1 MKNKAFIL
9 DFNLLE
15 ENGISAEEFL
25 LLIELLSEK
34 DEDHSPCYYNHNLL
48 EEKGFIKKTPEYNYE
63 LREKGKLLLELTEID
78 SITSITNKKFIKKSS
93 RAINLELD
101 DFIKEFRM
109 LWKGLKPGSMGS
121 EKACRDKMYNWMQ
134 DNPSYK
140 KEDILKSAK
149 LYIKSLDNLNYL
161 QQADYF
167 IYKKDIHGESSRL
180 SAFIDEID
188 NKQIDDWT
196 SRLT

>member
-9 DFNLLE
+9 DFHLLE
-15 ENGISAEEFL
+15 ENKISVEEFL
-25 LLIELLSEK
+25 QLI
-34 DEDHSPCYYNHNLL
+34 NIHNKLTNDYKYSDLL
-48 EEKGFIKKTPEYNYE
+48 EEKGFIKKESSLNETKIVV
-63 LREKGKLLLELTEID
+63 REKGKLLLELTEVDNINSLKD
-78 SITSITNKKFIKKSS
+78 KSKIKKSS

-101 DFIKEFRM
+101 DFIKEFRN

-121 EKACRDKMYNWMQ
+121 ERACRDKMYKWMQ

-180 SAFIDEID
+180 SAFVDEID
-188 NKQIDDWT
+188 NKRVDDWT
-196 SRLT
+196 SRLS

>member
-15 ENGISAEEFL
+15 EYNISAEEFL
-25 LLIELLSEK
+25 LLIQINNNCLNDNIQMSDIYPLG
-34 DEDHSPCYYNHNLL
+34 D
-48 EEKGFIKKTPEYNYE
+48 KGFVKHSEGQII
-63 LREKGKLLLELTEID
+63 LREKSKLLLELCEID
-78 SITSITNKKFIKKSS
+78 SINLLKDKSKIKKSS

-121 EKACRDKMYNWMQ
+121 EKACRDKMYKWMQ

-188 NKQIDDWT
+188 NKPVSDWT
-196 SRLT
+196 TKLS

>member
-9 DFNLLE
+9 DFHLLE
-15 ENGISAEEFL
+15 ENKISVEEFL
-25 LLIELLSEK
+25 QLI
-34 DEDHSPCYYNHNLL
+34 NIHNKLPNDYKYSDLL
-48 EEKGFIKKTPEYNYE
+48 EEKGFIKKESSLNETKIVV
-63 LREKGKLLLELTEID
+63 REKGKLLLELTEVDNINPLKD
-78 SITSITNKKFIKKSS
+78 KSKIKKSS

-101 DFIKEFRM
+101 DFIKEFRN

-121 EKACRDKMYNWMQ
+121 EKACRDKMYKWIQ

-167 IYKKDIHGESSRL
+167 IYKKDIHGGSSRL

-188 NKQIDDWT
+188 GKQVDDWT
-196 SRLT
+196 SKLM

>member
-15 ENGISAEEFL
+15 EHNISAEEFL
-25 LLIELLSEK
+25 LLIHLENNNIGNLF
-34 DEDHSPCYYNHNLL
+34 EDQFHDLQQ
-48 EEKGFIKKTPEYNYE
+48 KQFIKIDENHDLF
-63 LREKGKLLLELTEID
+63 LREKGKLLLELCEID
-78 SITSITNKKFIKKSS
+78 NIGSLNNKKSIKKSS

-101 DFIKEFRM
+101 DFIKEFRT

-121 EKACRDKMYNWMQ
+121 EKACRDKMYKWMEE
-134 DNPSYK
+134 NPSYK

-149 LYIKSLDNLNYL
+149 LYIQSLSNLNYL

-188 NKQIDDWT
+188 GKQVDDWT
-196 SRLT
+196 TKLT

>member
-1 MKNKAFIL
+1 MVKNKAFIL
-9 DFNLLE
+9 DFNLLKE
-15 ENGISAEEFL
+15 HDISAQDFL
-25 LLIELLSEK
+25 LLISIDGDKPILSINE
-34 DEDHSPCYYNHNLL
+34 NLL
-48 EEKGFIKKTPEYNYE
+48 NILEHKQFAKIQDSQIY
-63 LREKGKLLLELTEID
+63 LREKGKLLLELCEID
-78 SITSITNKKFIKKSS
+78 NINYISSKKSIKKSS

-101 DFIKEFRM
+101 DFIKEFRT

-121 EKACRDKMYNWMQ
+121 EKAVRDKMYKWMQ

-140 KEDILKSAK
+140 KEDILKASK
-149 LYIKSLDNLNYL
+149 LYINSLDNLNYL

-188 NKQIDDWT
+188 NKPVSDWT
-196 SRLT
+196 TKLS

>member
-15 ENGISAEEFL
+15 EHNISAEEFL
-25 LLIELLSEK
+25 LLIQLNNNCLNENVQISDLYPLN
-34 DEDHSPCYYNHNLL
+34 D
-48 EEKGFIKKTPEYNYE
+48 KGFIKHFDRQII
-63 LREKGKLLLELTEID
+63 LREKSKLLLELCEID
-78 SITSITNKKFIKKSS
+78 NIGSLNNKKSIKKSS

-101 DFIKEFRM
+101 DFIKEFRT

-121 EKACRDKMYNWMQ
+121 EKACRDKMYKWMEE
-134 DNPSYK
+134 NPSYK

-149 LYIKSLDNLNYL
+149 LYIQSLDNLNYL

-188 NKQIDDWT
+188 SKQVDDWT
-196 SRLT
+196 SKLT

>member
-9 DFNLLE
+9 DFNLLKE
-15 ENGISAEEFL
+15 HDISAQDFL
-25 LLIELLSEK
+25 LLISLKENINIPFQE
-34 DEDHSPCYYNHNLL
+34 YWNLL
-48 EEKGFIKKTPEYNYE
+48 YDNKFIILDENKNII
-63 LREKGKLLLELTEID
+63 LREKGKLLLELCEID
-78 SITSITNKKFIKKSS
+78 NIGSIGNKKSIKKSS

-121 EKACRDKMYNWMQ
+121 EKACRDKMYKWMQ

-140 KEDILKSAK
+140 KEDILKASK
-149 LYIKSLDNLNYL
+149 LYINSLDNLNYL

-188 NKQIDDWT
+188 NKPVSDWT
-196 SRLT
+196 TKLS

>member
-9 DFNLLE
+9 DFNLLKE
-15 ENGISAEEFL
+15 HDISAQDFL
-25 LLIELLSEK
+25 LLISIDGDKPILSIN
-34 DEDHSPCYYNHNLL
+34 DNLL
-48 EEKGFIKKTPEYNYE
+48 NILEQKQFTKIQDSQIY
-63 LREKGKLLLELTEID
+63 LREKGKLLLELCEID
-78 SITSITNKKFIKKSS
+78 NINYIGSKKSIKKSS

-101 DFIKEFRM
+101 DFIKEFRI

-121 EKACRDKMYNWMQ
+121 EKAVRDKMYKWMQ

-140 KEDILKSAK
+140 KEDILKASK
-149 LYIKSLDNLNYL
+149 LYINSLDNLNYL

-188 NKQIDDWT
+188 DKRVDDWT
-196 SRLT
+196 TKLT

>member
-15 ENGISAEEFL
+15 ENNISNEEFL
-25 LLIELLSEK
+25 ALIYLNNGGGTTKEILESLQEK
-34 DEDHSPCYYNHNLL
+34 Q
-48 EEKGFIKKTPEYNYE
+48 FIKLENFDFII
-63 LREKGKLLLELTEID
+63 REKGKLLLELCEIE
-78 SITSITNKKFIKKSS
+78 SINSTSNKKSIKKSS

-101 DFIKEFRM
+101 NFIKDFRL
-109 LWKGLKPGSMGS
+109 LWKGKKPGSMGS
-121 EKACRDKMYNWMQ
+121 EKAVRDKMYRWMQ
-134 DNPSYK
+134 ENPSYSK
-140 KEDILKSAK
+140 DDIMKAAK
-149 LYIKSLDNLNYL
+149 LYLDDLNNNVYL

-188 NKQIDDWT
+188 LKPVSDWT
-196 SRLT
+196 SSLS

>member
-15 ENGISAEEFL
+15 ENKISVEEFL
-25 LLIELLSEK
+25 QLI
-34 DEDHSPCYYNHNLL
+34 NIHNKLTNDYKYSDLL
-48 EEKGFIKKTPEYNYE
+48 EEKGFIKKESSLNETKIVV
-63 LREKGKLLLELTEID
+63 REKGKLLLELTEVDNINSLKD
-78 SITSITNKKFIKKSS
+78 KSKIKKSS

-101 DFIKEFRM
+101 DFIKEFRN

-121 EKACRDKMYNWMQ
+121 ERACRDKMYKWMQ

-180 SAFIDEID
+180 SAFVDEID
-188 NKQIDDWT
+188 NKRVDDWT
-196 SRLT
+196 SRLS